1 MNPDIATLNVQV
13 TANGK
18 TTSEAINNLSQK
30 INNVLSTLTNIGLN
44 SNNWQTTSLSVY
56 PNSSFVNGGQVI
68 YGQIAQQSMTVSIPM
83 PKSNGT
89 TVGRIY
95 DGLAQISDIAINSLT
110 FDLQDKTSSYTQARS
125 LAYQDAVKRAT
136 DYTNAAG
143 VTLQAPLTVTDSF
156 STAPVVTPLAR
167 ESLVA
172 SAMMMEVPTTVSVG
186 TIAISYNMAVTFS
199 FA

>member
-1 MNPDIATLNVQV
+1 
-13 TANGK
+13 
-18 TTSEAINNLSQK
+18 
-30 INNVLSTLTNIGLN
+30 
-44 SNNWQTTSLSVY
+44 
-56 PNSSFVNGGQVI
+56 
-68 YGQIAQQSMTVSIPM
+68 MTVSIPM
-83 PKSNGT
+83 PNSNGS

-110 FDLQDKTSSYTQARS
+110 FDLQDKTSSYTQARR

-143 VTLQAPLTVTDSF
+143 VTLQTPLTVTDSF

-167 ESLVA
+167 ETLVA
-172 SAMMMEVPTTVSVG
+172 SAMRVAVPTTVSVG
-186 TIAISYNMAVTFS
+186 TIVIKYNVAVTFS